1 MEIVKYSKDS
11 MFQRLKA
18 YYIDENSVVLTEKEE
33 QKLKRLLHIWGLRI
47 NNKYSA
53 QQAVEIIIKEHGVH
67 RATAYRDY
75 AWSQQLF
82 GEIDGTNIAA
92 ERQIL
97 KEAYWN
103 LYQKQYKQGN
113 FESAKKALDSYKS
126 LFNFNDTEQ
135 RIDPNKLQAHEYHL
149 RVPRKYLKKFNK
161 MLSDGDLA
169 GARRPNY
176 KVMPKSVKKIF
187 LNPIGNISTNEA

>member
-1 MEIVKYSKDS
+1 MDIVKYTKDS
-11 MFQRLKA
+11 TFQRLKS
-18 YYIDENSVVLTEKEE
+18 YYTDETSVELTDKELA
-33 QKLKRLLHIWGLRI
+33 KLERLTHIWGLRI

-53 QQAVEIIIKEHGVH
+53 HQSIQILIRDHKVS

-97 KEAYWN
+97 KESYWN
-103 LYQKQYKQGN
+103 LYQQEYKRGN
-113 FESAKKALDSYKS
+113 FEAAKKALDSYKS

-135 RIDPNKLQAHEYHL
+135 KVDPNKLQAHEYHL
-149 RVPRKYLKKFNK
+149 HMPRWVYKKMDAIMAEGSFDFNNLDVEDVEFK
-161 MLSDGDLA
+161 EDGTQSEDD
-169 GARRPNY
+169 G
-176 KVMPKSVKKIF
+176 
-187 LNPIGNISTNEA
+187 E